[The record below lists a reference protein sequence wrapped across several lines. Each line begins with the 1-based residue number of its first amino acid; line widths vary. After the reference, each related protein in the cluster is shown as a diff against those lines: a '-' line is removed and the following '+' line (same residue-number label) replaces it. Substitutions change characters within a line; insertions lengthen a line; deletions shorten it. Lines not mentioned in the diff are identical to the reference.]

1 MENIKLKPQRLL
13 WFAFGLQILLGLFW
27 LVLALASHI
36 KEARRERELT
46 EIQGRVDFAR
56 IRIQNATNLVA
67 LRVFALQLFDN
78 NMGSPSRFSRQTKYY
93 EYFSWANSAVLVEVA
108 MLNGLVIYALRREK
122 HPTNPEFG
130 PPKQPLDSEGK
141 RAVCAVA
148 TKQPRGK
155 SKKT

>member
-78 NMGSPSRFSRQTKYY
+78 NMGSPSRFSRQTKY
-93 EYFSWANSAVLVEVA
+93 
-108 MLNGLVIYALRREK
+108 
-122 HPTNPEFG
+122 
-130 PPKQPLDSEGK
+130 
-141 RAVCAVA
+141 
-148 TKQPRGK
+148 
-155 SKKT
+155 